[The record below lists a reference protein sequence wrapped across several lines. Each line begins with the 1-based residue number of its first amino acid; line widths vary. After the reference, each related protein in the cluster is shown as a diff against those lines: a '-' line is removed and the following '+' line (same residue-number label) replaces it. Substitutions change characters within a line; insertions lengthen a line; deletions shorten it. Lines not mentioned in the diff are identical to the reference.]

1 MKKSVF
7 LFTTLFSVLSFGQVG
22 INTENPQG
30 IFNVDGKSSPETTN
44 PKTGIPDPLQA
55 SDDFVITSSGSVGIG
70 TISPDPSAIL
80 DVNTDGASNGN
91 KRGFLGPK
99 VSLESNTDQTTIANP
114 AIGLLVYNLGKRG
127 LTTEG
132 YLYWNGTEWVKFST
146 RSSISPSINKLDCNL
161 AYITPKK
168 FEQGVPYIGTL
179 VIPYAGGNGGS
190 YPAGSPILST
200 GITGLTA
207 TLQYGDLEYGVGQL
221 IYSITGTPSGS
232 SPNTAEF
239 AIDFFGQSCSA
250 TVGKNELSRGES
262 EYFSG
267 TGVLASLSNVLL
279 SSNGDK
285 MPTIEDTFQF
295 DAFAISSSNSAGPVS
310 IVPRVYNI
318 SNEAQKFWWMG
329 MTSQEGRGDANV
341 ILAPNGYQNL
351 DNGMYLGYG
360 VNMVKGVST
369 PGTAVTYSNNTEGYN
384 FDFILEGNKWYKVE
398 MSFTIDNMDTTNN
411 ADNVRKWYCRIT
423 RMF

>member
-1 MKKSVF
+1 MKKSVS
-7 LFTTLFSVLSFGQVG
+7 LFTTLLSMLLFGQVG

-44 PKTGIPDPLQA
+44 PKTGVPDPLQA

-80 DVNTDGASNGN
+80 DVNADGASIGN
-91 KRGFLGPK
+91 KKGFLGPK
-99 VSLESNTDQTTIANP
+99 ISLESNTDQTTISNP
-114 AIGLLVYNLGKRG
+114 AIGLLIYNLGKRG

-146 RSSISPSINKLDCNL
+146 RSSISPSINKLDCSL
-161 AYITPKK
+161 AYIIPKK
-168 FEQGVPYIGTL
+168 FEQGIPYIGTL
-179 VIPYAGGNGGS
+179 VVPYSGGNGGS

-239 AIDFFGQSCSA
+239 AIDFFGQSWSA
-250 TVGKNELSRGES
+250 SVGKNELSRGES

-267 TGVLASLSNVLL
+267 SGFLASLTNILL

-285 MPTIEDTFQF
+285 MPTIEDTFLF
-295 DAFAISSSNSAGPVS
+295 DALQTQVLTPQV
-310 IVPRVYNI
+310 
-318 SNEAQKFWWMG
+318 
-329 MTSQEGRGDANV
+329 
-341 ILAPNGYQNL
+341 L
-351 DNGMYLGYG
+351 YLLC
-360 VNMVKGVST
+360 
-369 PGTAVTYSNNTEGYN
+369 
-384 FDFILEGNKWYKVE
+384 LEY
-398 MSFTIDNMDTTNN
+398 TI
-411 ADNVRKWYCRIT
+411 
-423 RMF
+423 

>member
-146 RSSISPSINKLDCNL
+146 RSSISPSINKLDCSL

-179 VIPYAGGNGGS
+179 VIPYSGGNGGS

-221 IYSITGTPSGS
+221 IYSITGTPSDS

>member
-114 AIGLLVYNLGKRG
+114 AIGLLIYNLGKRG

-146 RSSISPSINKLDCNL
+146 RSSISPSINKLDCSL

-179 VIPYAGGNGGS
+179 VIPYSGGNGGS

-221 IYSITGTPSGS
+221 IYSINGTPSGS